1 MLANSFM
8 PLLVGLGWLSL
19 MLLAGVLLRAKVGVL
34 QRYLFPA
41 SLIGGVIGFI
51 VINAGW
57 TSLDHSIFTLMAYHL
72 FNIGFISIGLTGTES
87 KQSTPKTIFRGSLW
101 FAIIFIFSICLQGMI
116 GIGVL
121 GVFNQ
126 FMKPIYVGLG
136 TLVGTG
142 FAQGPG
148 QVVALAATWESS
160 YQIPNAVSIGLT
172 FSAFGFF
179 VAALVG
185 VPLANWGVRKG
196 LTANTSKELSRD
208 VSVGLFAAGQ
218 GTEAGK
224 QTTHP
229 ANVDTFAFQLA
240 LVFGIYLLTYLEC
253 RFLFSVYPKVLQAMT
268 FGFAF
273 FYGLINALIVRLIM
287 KKLKIAHLI
296 NNAVQRRITGT
307 SVDFMIVSTL
317 MAVQLTVVLTYF
329 LPILTISVVVT
340 AVTFGYILYLGRRT
354 GADAY
359 AFERM
364 LTMFGTMTGTVA
376 SGLLLL
382 RIVDPDLESPVP
394 TELGIFGMMGLFLG
408 LHVAFVSYPQPE
420 LGVGKWL
427 IVAGITAAVLLV
439 LLKVLGYW
447 KKRAW

>member
-8 PLLVGLGWLSL
+8 PLMVGFGWLSL
-19 MLLAGVLLRAKVGVL
+19 MLLVGVVLRAKIGIL

-41 SLIGGVIGFI
+41 SLVGGVIGFV

-57 TSLDHSIFTLMAYHL
+57 TDLDHKIFTLIAYHL
-72 FNIGFISIGLTGTES
+72 FSTGFISIGLTGSES
-87 KQSTPKTIFRGSLW
+87 KESTPKTIFRGSFW
-101 FAIIFIFSICLQGMI
+101 FAIIFIFSICFQGMI

-121 GVFNQ
+121 GVFNR
-126 FMKPIYVGLG
+126 FMEPVYLGLG

-172 FSAFGFF
+172 FSAFGFL

-196 LTANTSKELSRD
+196 LTAKASKELPHE
-208 VSVGLFAAGQ
+208 VSVGLFKADQ
-218 GTEAGK
+218 GGEAGR

-253 RFLFSVYPKVLQAMT
+253 RFLHSVYPKVLQAMT

-273 FYGLINALIVRLIM
+273 FYGLINALVVRFIM
-287 KKLKIAHLI
+287 RKLGIAHLI
-296 NNAVQRRITGT
+296 NNGVQRRITST
-307 SVDFMIVSTL
+307 SVDFMIVATL
-317 MAVQLTVVLTYF
+317 MAVQMTVVLTYI
-329 LPILTISVVVT
+329 LPIFTISVLVT
-340 AVTFGYILYLGRRT
+340 IVTLGYILYLGRRS
-354 GADAY
+354 GSDAY

-364 LTMFGTMTGTVA
+364 LTMFGTITGTVA

-382 RIVDPDLESPVP
+382 RIVDPDFESPVP

-408 LHVAFVSYPQPE
+408 LHIAFVSYPQPE
-420 LGVGKWL
+420 LGVGKWF
-427 IVAGITAAVLLV
+427 IVASITAAVMLI
-439 LLKVLGYW
+439 LLKIFGFW

>member
-1 MLANSFM
+1 MLENSFM
-8 PLLVGLGWLSL
+8 PLMVGLGWLSL
-19 MLLAGVLLRAKVGVL
+19 MLLAGVVLRAKVGIL
-34 QRYLFPA
+34 QKYLFPA
-41 SLIGGVIGFI
+41 SLVGGVIGFI

-57 TSLDHSIFTLMAYHL
+57 TSLDHQVFTLIAYHL
-72 FNIGFISIGLTGTES
+72 FSIGFISIGLTGSDNKE
-87 KQSTPKTIFRGSLW
+87 STPKAILRGSLW
-101 FAIIFIFSICLQGMI
+101 FAIIFIFSICFQGMI
-116 GIGVL
+116 GIGIL

-126 FMKPIYVGLG
+126 FMKPLYLGLG

-148 QVVALAATWESS
+148 QVVALAATWESA

-172 FSAFGFF
+172 FSAFGFL

-196 LTANTSKELSRD
+196 LTAKTSKELPLE
-208 VSVGLFAAGQ
+208 VSVGLFKANQ
-218 GTEAGK
+218 GGEAGR
-224 QTTHP
+224 QTTHS

-253 RFLFSVYPKVLQAMT
+253 RFLHSVYPKVLQAMT

-273 FYGLINALIVRLIM
+273 FYGLINSLIVRLIM
-287 KKLKIAHLI
+287 KKLKIDYLI
-296 NNAVQRRITGT
+296 NNNVQRRITGT
-307 SVDFMIVSTL
+307 SVDFMIVATL
-317 MAVQLTVVLTYF
+317 MAVQMTVVFTYIV
-329 LPILTISVVVT
+329 PIFTISAVVT
-340 AVTFGYILYLGRRT
+340 AVTLAYILYLGRRT

-359 AFERM
+359 AFERA
-364 LTMFGTMTGTVA
+364 LTMFGNMTGTVA

-382 RIVDPDLESPVP
+382 RIVDPDLESPIP
-394 TELGIFGMMGLFLG
+394 TELGIYGMIGLFLG
-408 LHVAFVSYPQPE
+408 LHVAFVTYPQPVF
-420 LGVGKWL
+420 GINKWFL
-427 IVAGITAAVLLV
+427 VVGITAVVMLI